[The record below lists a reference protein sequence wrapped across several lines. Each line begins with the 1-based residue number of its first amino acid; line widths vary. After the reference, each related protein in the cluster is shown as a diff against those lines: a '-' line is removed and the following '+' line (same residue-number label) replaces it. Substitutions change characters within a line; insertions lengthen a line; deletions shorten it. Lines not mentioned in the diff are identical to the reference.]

1 MKRSDEPF
9 TFIVSREWGCTQLR
23 AFPEPGANYMPE
35 ERRIN
40 RKFVSASL
48 HRNRKPKAE
57 SRKPKPKSSRVGAIR
72 HIFIA
77 RVDNT
82 SD

>member
-57 SRKPKPKSSRVGAIR
+57 TEELEGRGNST
-72 HIFIA
+72 HIYCA
-77 RVDNT
+77 GR
-82 SD
+82 